1 MKRKIITTSDGSKTI
16 QIEDWNEQYHSIH
29 GALNEANHVF
39 LKHGLLF
46 FFNELASTTS
56 HSTTEVNILE
66 IGFGTGLNAFLT
78 LVEAEKLN
86 LKINYVGVEAYP
98 VEMDEI
104 TQLNYTDL
112 ISIAHKNTFEKM
124 HQTPWEEEESISQNF
139 QLQKQQKFFKE
150 IKSEAE
156 YNIIYFD
163 AFGARVQPD
172 LWTEDI
178 FCIMFQALKE
188 NGVLVT
194 YSAKGSVRRA
204 MQAVGFKVERLPGPP
219 GKREMLRAIKR

>member
-1 MKRKIITTSDGSKTI
+1 
-16 QIEDWNEQYHSIH
+16 
-29 GALNEANHVF
+29 
-39 LKHGLLF
+39 
-46 FFNELASTTS
+46 
-56 HSTTEVNILE
+56 
-66 IGFGTGLNAFLT
+66 
-78 LVEAEKLN
+78 
-86 LKINYVGVEAYP
+86 
-98 VEMDEI
+98 MDEI

-163 AFGARVQPD
+163 AFGPRVQPE
-172 LWTEDI
+172 LWTESV
-178 FCIMFQALKE
+178 FKTMYKALKT

-194 YSAKGSVRRA
+194 YCAQGYARRA
-204 MQAVGFKVERLPGPP
+204 MISVGFTVHKIEGPP
-219 GKREMLRAIKR
+219 GKRHMLRAVKI